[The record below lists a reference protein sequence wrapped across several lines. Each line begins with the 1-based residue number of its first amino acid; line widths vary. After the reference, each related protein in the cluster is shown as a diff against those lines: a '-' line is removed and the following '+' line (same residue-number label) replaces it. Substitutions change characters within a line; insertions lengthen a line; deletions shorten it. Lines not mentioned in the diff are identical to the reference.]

1 MKPLRPID
9 YRILF
14 ELIKNSRLS
23 DRKLAEILKVSQPT
37 ITRRRGLLEKARL
50 IEYTGTPDLGKLG
63 FEILAFT
70 FARWKYDKYA
80 TDNKIQEP
88 KGFIDRHPNMLFIS
102 TGTGM
107 NWDRICVSVHRDY
120 SDYARF
126 MQELRADWEEY
137 LERPVSFIVSLQS
150 DKILRNLSFKYL
162 TAVMERELQN
172 GELQG
177 GSLEYSYA

>member
-1 MKPLRPID
+1 MKELKSID
-9 YRILF
+9 YKILF

-23 DRKLAEILKVSQPT
+23 DRKLSEKLGVSQPT
-37 ITRRRGLLEKARL
+37 ITRRRSLIERERL
-50 IEYTGTPDLGKLG
+50 IEYTATPDLGKLG

-80 TDNKIQEP
+80 KEKTQET
-88 KGFIDRHPNMLFIS
+88 KAFLSKHPNMLFVS

-107 NWDRICVSVHRDY
+107 NWDRMCVSVHRDY
-120 SDYARF
+120 SDYAKF

-150 DKILRNLSFKYL
+150 DIILRNLSFKYL
-162 TAVMERELQN
+162 VDLMEKELARNTEQSRTF
-172 GELQG
+172 E
-177 GSLEYSYA
+177 